1 MRRMIPVTITTLV
14 LSLLLAPLAFAAIPQ
29 GQEEQEEQE
38 QEEQEQEQSY
48 EETVVVSASRFEQLL
63 MDVPVSISV
72 ITGEFIKN
80 SASTGNYADLLRSVP
95 GLNVTQT
102 SARDTNMTSRQATS
116 TLATSQLVMVDGRTV
131 YQDFF
136 GFVLWELLPVNR
148 DELAQIEVQRGPS
161 SAVWGANAM
170 TGVVNVIT
178 KSPRAMGNWT
188 SIRAGAG
195 EIGTSFFSALQSG
208 VRDKFSYKFSG
219 AYYQQDPWPRSPS
232 STAAL
237 TTRSTKIQICLSVA
251 ATLALTA
258 SFLLGLDRLIS
269 LTGPRL
275 PTCAPITTTVTRTFA
290 SSPTSSMLN
299 RRTFSAR

>member
-1 MRRMIPVTITTLV
+1 MRRMIPVTITTLMP
-14 LSLLLAPLAFAAIPQ
+14 SLLLTPLAFAAIPQ
-29 GQEEQEEQE
+29 GQEE

-148 DELAQIEVQRGPS
+148 D
-161 SAVWGANAM
+161 
-170 TGVVNVIT
+170 
-178 KSPRAMGNWT
+178 
-188 SIRAGAG
+188 
-195 EIGTSFFSALQSG
+195 
-208 VRDKFSYKFSG
+208 
-219 AYYQQDPWPRSPS
+219 
-232 STAAL
+232 
-237 TTRSTKIQICLSVA
+237 
-251 ATLALTA
+251 
-258 SFLLGLDRLIS
+258 
-269 LTGPRL
+269 
-275 PTCAPITTTVTRTFA
+275 
-290 SSPTSSMLN
+290 
-299 RRTFSAR
+299 

>member
-1 MRRMIPVTITTLV
+1 MRRMIPVTITTLM
-14 LSLLLAPLAFAAIPQ
+14 LSLLLTPLAFAAIPQ
-29 GQEEQEEQE
+29 GQEE

-72 ITGEFIKN
+72 VAGELIKN
-80 SASTGNYADLLRSVP
+80 TASTGNYADLLRSVP

-188 SIRAGAG
+188 SIQIGRASCR
-195 EIGTSFFSALQSG
+195 ER
-208 VRDKFSYKFSG
+208 V
-219 AYYQQDPWPRSPS
+219 
-232 STAAL
+232 
-237 TTRSTKIQICLSVA
+237 
-251 ATLALTA
+251 
-258 SFLLGLDRLIS
+258 
-269 LTGPRL
+269 
-275 PTCAPITTTVTRTFA
+275 
-290 SSPTSSMLN
+290 
-299 RRTFSAR
+299 